1 MRYMYHDI
9 IMSKLFIGY
18 TLKVKT
24 RVIIY
29 IALFM
34 RGYEACPK
42 EIAAYIK

>member
-1 MRYMYHDI
+1 MCYMYHDVS
-9 IMSKLFIGY
+9 MCKLFIGY
-18 TLKVKT
+18 TLKIKT

-42 EIAAYIK
+42 EISAYVK